1 MDLSTIWPW
10 VAFNV
15 FVVSLL
21 ALDLGVFHKE
31 RRAIPV
37 REALWMSLGYVA
49 LALTFCV
56 GLYFFYDRAPQFA
69 ENGVDVVVPG
79 GSSAAALE
87 FLTGY
92 FIEYALSMDNIMV
105 FVLILT
111 HFRVPPE
118 YQLRVLVWGILG
130 ALVLR
135 ALFIFLGA
143 ALIDAFHGIL
153 IVFGLFLIFTG
164 VKTLFV
170 GESAH
175 DLENDKIVKFSRKLI
190 PMTPN
195 YDGDKFF
202 TVENGVRVA
211 TPLFLVLIVL
221 NLTDILFAVDSIP
234 AIFAITQDTFIVYT
248 SNVFAILGL
257 RALYFA
263 LAGALDKFHYL
274 RHGISLV
281 LVTIGVKMIV
291 NYFYPKFIPTEV
303 ALGVTAVLIF
313 GSIILSLL
321 RPQAQEATQLPDAG
335 DIDIARKAKPGQ
347 PG

>member
-1 MDLSTIWPW
+1 MDFASIWPW
-10 VAFNV
+10 IAFNV
-15 FVVSLL
+15 FVISLL

-31 RRAIPV
+31 QRAIPV
-37 REALWMSLGYVA
+37 REALWMSAGYVS
-49 LALTFCV
+49 LALLFCV
-56 GLYFFYDRAPQFA
+56 GLYFFYDRP
-69 ENGVDVVVPG
+69 EVVRDGVVTVAG
-79 GSSAAALE
+79 GSEAAALE

-92 FIEYALSMDNIMV
+92 FIEYTLSMDNIMV
-105 FVLILT
+105 FVLILA

-118 YQLRVLVWGILG
+118 YQFRVLVWGILG

-143 ALIDAFHGIL
+143 ALINAFHGIL

-164 VKTLFV
+164 LKTLFV
-170 GESAH
+170 GEGSH
-175 DLENDKIVKFSRKLI
+175 DLENDRIVKFSRRLI
-190 PMTPN
+190 PMTSR
-195 YDGDKFF
+195 YDGEKFF
-202 TVENGVRVA
+202 TVENGKRVA

-281 LVTIGVKMIV
+281 LVTIGVKMVV
-291 NYFYPKFIPTEV
+291 NYFYPKFIPTEL
-303 ALGVTAVLIF
+303 ALGMTATLIG

-321 RPQAQEATQLPDAG
+321 RPPVDADEVAQPSPADLEA
-335 DIDIARKAKPGQ
+335 ARKAKPGQ
-347 PG
+347 PV

>member
-1 MDLSTIWPW
+1 MDLSSIWPW
-10 VAFNV
+10 VAFNL
-15 FVVSLL
+15 FVVILL

-37 REALWMSLGYVA
+37 REALWMSVGYIA
-49 LALTFCV
+49 LAMAFCV
-56 GLYFFYDRAPQFA
+56 GLYYFYDRP
-69 ENGVDVVVPG
+69 ELIRDGVTVIPG
-79 GSSAAALE
+79 GSEAAALE

-135 ALFIFLGA
+135 ALFIFAGA

-170 GESAH
+170 GEAAH
-175 DLENDKIVKFSRKLI
+175 DLENDKIVKFSRRLFA
-190 PMTPN
+190 MTPR

-303 ALGVTAVLIF
+303 ALALTAVLIF

-321 RPQAQEATQLPDAG
+321 RPQSADATAQPDAS

>member
-1 MDLSTIWPW
+1 
-10 VAFNV
+10 
-15 FVVSLL
+15 
-21 ALDLGVFHKE
+21 
-31 RRAIPV
+31 
-37 REALWMSLGYVA
+37 MSAGYIA
-49 LALTFCV
+49 LALAFCV
-56 GLYFFYDRAPQFA
+56 GIYLFYDRP
-69 ENGVDVVVPG
+69 EVIKDGVVTVPG
-79 GSSAAALE
+79 GSRAAALE

-135 ALFIFLGA
+135 ALFIFAGA

-164 VKTLFV
+164 LKTLFV
-170 GESAH
+170 SEAAH
-175 DLENDKIVKFSRKLI
+175 DLENDRIVKFSRRLM
-190 PMTPN
+190 PMTPR

-281 LVTIGVKMIV
+281 LVTIGVKMIA
-291 NYFYPKFIPTEV
+291 NYFYPKFIPTEL
-303 ALGVTAVLIF
+303 ALAITAVLIF
-313 GSIILSLL
+313 GSIALSLL
-321 RPQAQEATQLPDAG
+321 RPQTSPVTEEPKPS
-335 DIDIARKAKPGQ
+335 DIEIARKAKPGR

>member
-1 MDLSTIWPW
+1 MELSSIWPW
-10 VAFNV
+10 VGFNV
-15 FVVSLL
+15 FIIVLL
-21 ALDLGVFHKE
+21 ALDLGVFHRE

-37 REALWMSLGYVA
+37 REALWMSLGYIGLA
-49 LALTFCV
+49 LAFCV
-56 GLYFFYDRAPQFA
+56 GLYLFYDRAPEFA
-69 ENGVDVVVPG
+69 ANGVDVLVQG
-79 GSSAAALE
+79 GGWPVALE

-135 ALFIFLGA
+135 ALFIFAGA

-153 IVFGLFLIFTG
+153 IIFGLFLIFTG
-164 VKTLFV
+164 LKTLFV
-170 GESAH
+170 GDSMH
-175 DLENDKIVKFSRKLI
+175 DLENDKIVRFSRRLM
-190 PMTPN
+190 PMTHR

-234 AIFAITQDTFIVYT
+234 AIFAITQDTFIIYT

-263 LAGALDKFHYL
+263 LAGALDKFYCL

-291 NYFYPKFIPTEV
+291 NYFYPKFIPTEL
-303 ALGVTAVLIF
+303 ALTLTAVLIF

-321 RPQAQEATQLPDAG
+321 RPQAGEATAQPDAG
-335 DIDIARKAKPGQ
+335 DMDMARKAKTGQ
-347 PG
+347 SR